1 MWGSRASQLHM
12 YSCRGSRAS
21 QLCTQGE
28 DPGLHNYVLK
38 ARIQGF
44 TTMHSKWGFSVLA
57 SQLSTQGEDPVYWLQ
72 DYVLKVIQCI
82 GFTTMYLRRLCT
94 QGDCVLKVA
103 ICVLKVTVYSM
114 WLCTQG
120 DYVLKVTMYS
130 SLQVTMHSRW
140 LYTQCDYVLKVTVH
154 SRWLCTDGGFVL
166 KVTMNSRWL
175 CTPGDCILKWL
186 CTIGEHPVDF
196 LLTWQSYKIVLCL
209 LLSFI
214 KRQVTVTVQSTVH
227 NCIVRS
233 FTFLLK
239 KSLSFLRSVV

>member
-1 MWGSRASQLHM
+1 MELNRKFFCLRFWAKLVAVFDQKYWIIIFFWLTFLSQK
-12 YSCRGSRAS
+12 CRNNVEKLSWWQIMRS
-21 QLCTQGE
+21 WCNSEQLGPIWWN
-28 DPGLHNYVLK
+28 D
-38 ARIQGF
+38 
-44 TTMHSKWGFSVLA
+44 
-57 SQLSTQGEDPVYWLQ
+57 
-72 DYVLKVIQCI
+72 
-82 GFTTMYLRRLCT
+82 FTTMYLRRLCT

-140 LYTQCDYVLKVTVH
+140 LYTQCEYVLKVTVH

-196 LLTWQSYKIVLCL
+196 LLTWQSNKIVLCL